1 MMNTTNRVS
10 AIFHDHAQAEQ
21 AVKALMG
28 MGVGESNMSIVAQQN
43 QGGAMGAGSGQ
54 AAAHEAADAASDV
67 TKGTVAGM
75 GVGALFG
82 IAAALI
88 PGVGPFITAG
98 TLLTTALGAVG
109 GGAVAGAVVGG
120 TTGAISSTLARAG
133 YNEHEA
139 NHYGSAVEAGGTLVV
154 VDTTGL
160 NDAGVRDV
168 LRQYGGQSAGAMA

>member
-1 MMNTTNRVS
+1 MMNTTTNNRVS
-10 AIFHDHAQAEQ
+10 AIFNDRASAEQ
-21 AVKALMG
+21 AVSALRG
-28 MGVGESNMSIVAQQN
+28 MGVGESQLSIIAQHAQTP
-43 QGGAMGAGSGQ
+43 AGSN
-54 AAAHEAADAASDV
+54 AAAAEATDAAGDV
-67 TKGTVAGM
+67 AKGTAAGM

-120 TTGAISSTLARAG
+120 TTGAISSALARAG
-133 YNEHEA
+133 YDEHEA
-139 NHYGSAVEAGGTLVV
+139 NYYGGAVEQGGTLVV

-168 LRQYGGQSAGAMA
+168 LSQYGGTSATTR

>member
-10 AIFHDHAQAEQ
+10 AIFHDRAQAEQ
-21 AVKALMG
+21 AVRALMG
-28 MGVGESNMSIVAQQN
+28 MGVNEGNMSIVAQQT
-43 QGGAMGAGSGQ
+43 QGGAMGAGNSA
-54 AAAHEAADAASDV
+54 AAAHEAADAAHDV
-67 TKGTVAGM
+67 SKGTMAGM

-120 TTGAISSTLARAG
+120 TTGVIASTLARAG

-139 NHYGSAVEAGGTLVV
+139 KYYGGAVESGGTLVV

-168 LRQYGGQSAGAMA
+168 LRQYGGQSATV

>member
-1 MMNTTNRVS
+1 MMNTTTNNRVS
-10 AIFHDHAQAEQ
+10 AIFHDRSSAEQ
-21 AVKALMG
+21 AVSALRG
-28 MGVGESNMSIVAQQN
+28 MGVGESQLSIVAQHSQDAT
-43 QGGAMGAGSGQ
+43 GVGSGQ
-54 AAAHEAADAASDV
+54 AAAHEAADATSDV
-67 TKGTVAGM
+67 AKGTAAGM

-98 TLLTTALGAVG
+98 TLLTAALGAVG

-120 TTGAISSTLARAG
+120 TTGAIASALARAG
-133 YNEHEA
+133 YDEHEA
-139 NHYGSAVEAGGTLVV
+139 SYYGNAVEQGGTLVV

-168 LRQYGGQSAGAMA
+168 LKQYGGTSAAV

>member
-1 MMNTTNRVS
+1 MMNTTATTNRVT
-10 AIFHDHAQAEQ
+10 AIFHDRAQAQQ
-21 AVKALMG
+21 AVTALMG
-28 MGVGESNMSIVAQQN
+28 MGVNEQNMSIVAQQGHAT
-43 QGGAMGAGSGQ
+43 GGASGQ
-54 AAAHEAADAASDV
+54 AAGSEAADAAGDV

-75 GVGALFG
+75 GAGALFG

-120 TTGAISSTLARAG
+120 TTGAIASTLARAG
-133 YNEHEA
+133 YSEQEA
-139 NHYGSAVEAGGTLVV
+139 SHYGSAVEAGGTLVV

-168 LRQYGGQSAGAMA
+168 LRQYGGQSATV

>member
-10 AIFHDHAQAEQ
+10 AIFNDRAQAQQ
-21 AVKALMG
+21 AVTALMG
-28 MGVGESNMSIVAQQN
+28 MGVNEQNMSIVAQQN
-43 QGGAMGAGSGQ
+43 QGGAGAGSGQ
-54 AAAHEAADAASDV
+54 AAANEAADAAGDV

-168 LRQYGGQSAGAMA
+168 LRQYGGQSATV

>member
-1 MMNTTNRVS
+1 MTNTTTNNRVS
-10 AIFHDHAQAEQ
+10 AIFHDRSQAEQ
-21 AVKALMG
+21 AVSALRG
-28 MGVGESNMSIVAQQN
+28 MGVGESQMSIIAQHN
-43 QGGAMGAGSGQ
+43 QGGASGQ
-54 AAAHEAADAASDV
+54 AGAHEAADAVGDV

-75 GVGALFG
+75 SVGALFG

-120 TTGAISSTLARAG
+120 TTGAIASALARAG
-133 YNEHEA
+133 YDEHEA
-139 NHYGSAVEAGGTLVV
+139 AHYGSAVEAGGTLVV

-160 NDAGVRDV
+160 SDSGVRDV
-168 LRQYGGQSAGAMA
+168 LRQYGGQSAGVTA

>member
-10 AIFHDHAQAEQ
+10 AIFNDRSSAEQ
-21 AVKALMG
+21 AVNALRG
-28 MGVGESNMSIVAQQN
+28 LGVGESQLSIIAKHDQT
-43 QGGAMGAGSGQ
+43 GTIAGSP
-54 AAAHEAADAASDV
+54 AAAEAADTAGDV

-98 TLLTTALGAVG
+98 TLLTSALGAVG

-120 TTGAISSTLARAG
+120 ATGAVSSALARAG
-133 YNEHEA
+133 YDEHEA
-139 NHYGSAVEAGGTLVV
+139 NYYGGAVEQGGTLVV

-168 LRQYGGQSAGAMA
+168 LRQYGGTSATTA

>member
-1 MMNTTNRVS
+1 MMNTTTTNRVS
-10 AIFHDHAQAEQ
+10 AIFNDRSSAEQ
-21 AVKALMG
+21 AVSALRG
-28 MGVGESNMSIVAQQN
+28 LGVGESQLSIIAKHDQT
-43 QGGAMGAGSGQ
+43 GTGTH
-54 AAAHEAADAASDV
+54 AAAEAADAAGDV

-98 TLLTTALGAVG
+98 TLLTSALGAVG

-120 TTGAISSTLARAG
+120 TTGAISSALARAG
-133 YNEHEA
+133 YDEHEA
-139 NHYGSAVEAGGTLVV
+139 NYYGGAVEQGGTLVV

-168 LRQYGGQSAGAMA
+168 LRQYGGTSSATV